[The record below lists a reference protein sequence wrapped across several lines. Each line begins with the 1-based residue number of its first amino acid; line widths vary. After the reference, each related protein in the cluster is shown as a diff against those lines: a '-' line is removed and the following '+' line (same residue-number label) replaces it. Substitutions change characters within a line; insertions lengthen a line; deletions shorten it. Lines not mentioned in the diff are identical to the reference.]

1 MVGLTFCIIMLP
13 SARESRVAR
22 AGCRTYTRSTRRC
35 TCRALHSRAPAR
47 LCVGRC
53 GRASIA
59 VCRAAAAAVPRFT
72 SGTRRRRHAR
82 VAACGSPAVA
92 AERSRAHRGRGKCST
107 SRSRAQ
113 SRSLSRAAAGVRG
126 PPAQYPV
133 QCAPPPE
140 CYCAVEP
147 LPAQSRATAG
157 VRRPLPASRTA
168 VARADGDPQGTECPR
183 LYACP
188 RKVTNKLH

>member
-1 MVGLTFCIIMLP
+1 VQCAP
-13 SARESRVAR
+13 PPECYCAVAPLQCRGSQAGR
-22 AGCRTYTRSTRRC
+22 AGDVTQGWRR
-35 TCRALHSRAPAR
+35 
-47 LCVGRC
+47 
-53 GRASIA
+53 A
-59 VCRAAAAAVPRFT
+59 VHR
-72 SGTRRRRHAR
+72 
-82 VAACGSPAVA
+82 A

-126 PPAQYPV
+126 PPAQCPV